1 MKYTA
6 HVSTVTRPY
15 IRLPVTRTPYTPT
28 DANWATTWIIDETYK
43 AHYHDTSVKIS
54 IYAKDPDHS
63 VLTNHIYTDQLSSVT
78 DALTAYSSTTHTT
91 NTHPK
96 HQQTHQPHQP
106 CINTRSPTDQPS
118 CTT

>member
-54 IYAKDPDHS
+54 IYAKDP
-63 VLTNHIYTDQLSSVT
+63 
-78 DALTAYSSTTHTT
+78 TT
-91 NTHPK
+91 PY
-96 HQQTHQPHQP
+96 
-106 CINTRSPTDQPS
+106 SPTTSTPTNS
-118 CTT
+118 PA